1 MHLHGRLGD
10 SEVMR
15 DLLVQSA
22 GGSLDHELA
31 LTRAERIKT
40 LSQLSCR
47 FLALAP
53 GAIAGEA
60 RLDCIQEFL
69 IAERFGKEFNGA
81 SLHRL
86 YRHGDV
92 AMCREEDDRKLLVR
106 LRELTLKIEPASPR
120 HSDVD
125 DEAGR
130 SLRR

>member
-22 GGSLDHELA
+22 GGSLDHDLA

-47 FLALAP
+47 FLTLAP

-60 RLDCIQEFL
+60 RLDCIQEL
-69 IAERFGKEFNGA
+69 
-81 SLHRL
+81 
-86 YRHGDV
+86 
-92 AMCREEDDRKLLVR
+92 
-106 LRELTLKIEPASPR
+106 
-120 HSDVD
+120 
-125 DEAGR
+125 
-130 SLRR
+130 